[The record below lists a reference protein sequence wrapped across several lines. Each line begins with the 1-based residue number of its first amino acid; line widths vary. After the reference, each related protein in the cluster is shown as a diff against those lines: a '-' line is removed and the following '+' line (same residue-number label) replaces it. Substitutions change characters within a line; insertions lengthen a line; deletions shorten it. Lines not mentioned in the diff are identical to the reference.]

1 MAGADVPGPSR
12 PGENPL
18 LGFRDAAGPE
28 LWANWRASL
37 AGAPSAGASEYAIYS
52 DAHVT
57 GELLDALGPYRIFN
71 GLGSVAGLGVAVV
84 LRAEQHLWD
93 AKPRDIDWSRGGTE
107 HWVGHAPVSDHV
119 ASLLSLCLN
128 ARFRSG
134 GTIRDFDGD
143 DPRGRPTFIQHRPVV
158 LPAPEHGPLI
168 PGLAGPVSLDG
179 DVAARLATV
188 PALSAADATA
198 LLRAA
203 RQYRQALWSSESDPE
218 LSWLLL
224 VGAAETG
231 AVAHAGTA
239 GEPAA
244 RLEEAMP
251 ELADV
256 LTGAGGQ
263 DLLDA
268 AGPHLADLVRSTA
281 RFRAFLAEHDPGPP
295 TERPADPSL
304 QVAWEALPKALGTVY
319 KHRSKALHSG
329 VPFPPPMWEPPRAY
343 GPDGVPSERPP
354 GHATHWGGST
364 WLAKDAPMH
373 LHVFAHVVRGALL
386 RWWAAAAT
394 AGT

>member
-1 MAGADVPGPSR
+1 MAGVEGER
-12 PGENPL
+12 PG
-18 LGFRDAAGPE
+18 GDAAGPE
-28 LWANWRASL
+28 LWANWRAW
-37 AGAPSAGASEYAIYS
+37 ADRAPSAGASEYAIYS

-57 GELLDALGPYRIFN
+57 GELLDGLGPYKLFN

-84 LRAEQHLWD
+84 LRAEHHVFD
-93 AKPRDIDWSRGGTE
+93 APPRDIDWSRGRTA

-134 GTIRDFDGD
+134 GTIREFDGDD

-158 LPAPEHGPLI
+158 LPAPEHGAVI

-179 DVAARLATV
+179 DVGARLATL
-188 PALSAADATA
+188 PTLSAADATA

-231 AVAHAGTA
+231 ALAHAGTA

-251 ELADV
+251 DLAAV
-256 LTGAGGQ
+256 LIGAGGQ

-268 AGPHLADLVRSTA
+268 AAPHLAGLVRSTA
-281 RFRAFLAEHDPGPP
+281 RFKSFLAAHDPGPP
-295 TERPADPSL
+295 AERPEDPAY
-304 QVAWEALPKALGTVY
+304 QVDWDALPKVLGTVY
-319 KHRSKALHSG
+319 GHRSKALYSG
-329 VPFPPPMWEPPRAY
+329 VPFPPPMWETPRAY
-343 GPDGVPSERPP
+343 GPDSVVSERPP
-354 GHATHWGGST
+354 GFATHWGGST
-364 WLAKDAPMH
+364 WLAKDTPVH

-386 RWWAAAAT
+386 RWWDDAAASPA
-394 AGT
+394 